1 MIFFSHFFFRFSGKT
16 EIWISILDRY
26 WLVSR
31 SAEHQTWSTGRVLT
45 HLNHRGQRG
54 TWAPPKFSHF
64 KFLIFEV
71 LSFFFESFVL
81 TNFHFACLSQQLE
94 EIFRVTQTLHCLL
107 ANLRLELAA
116 LVTVPNKILPMK
128 NGLDSILAFGF
139 LGSIDFKSRG
149 QNTPSIGV
157 KENMHAFYRGCCVVR
172 LGSSGNR
179 ILFSPSFTRPNPFT
193 KALVS
198 KNVF

>member
-1 MIFFSHFFFRFSGKT
+1 MVPGCS
-16 EIWISILDRY
+16 
-26 WLVSR
+26 
-31 SAEHQTWSTGRVLT
+31 
-45 HLNHRGQRG
+45 
-54 TWAPPKFSHF
+54 
-64 KFLIFEV
+64 
-71 LSFFFESFVL
+71 
-81 TNFHFACLSQQLE
+81 LSQQLE